1 MKHVLALVLLL
12 ASLSSALAVQP
23 DEMLK
28 DAGLEERARN
38 ISTGLRCLVC
48 QNQSI
53 DDSNATMARD
63 LRILIREQLVEGKS
77 DSEVVDF
84 VVARYGDFVLLKPRF
99 KGATI
104 VLWLA
109 PFVILG
115 LVLVIAVR
123 KRARPAAD
131 PLSEA
136 EKAEIAALIDDKRVP
151 TAKSPQT

>member
-136 EKAEIAALIDDKRVP
+136 EKAEIAALIDDKSVP

>member
-1 MKHVLALVLLL
+1 
-12 ASLSSALAVQP
+12 
-23 DEMLK
+23 
-28 DAGLEERARN
+28 
-38 ISTGLRCLVC
+38 
-48 QNQSI
+48 
-53 DDSNATMARD
+53 
-63 LRILIREQLVEGKS
+63 
-77 DSEVVDF
+77 
-84 VVARYGDFVLLKPRF
+84 
-99 KGATI
+99 

-136 EKAEIAALIDDKRVP
+136 EKAEIAALIDDKSVP

>member
-136 EKAEIAALIDDKRVP
+136 EKAEIAALIDDRSVP

>member
-1 MKHVLALVLLL
+1 
-12 ASLSSALAVQP
+12 VQP

-136 EKAEIAALIDDKRVP
+136 EKAEIAALIDDKSVP

>member
-1 MKHVLALVLLL
+1 
-12 ASLSSALAVQP
+12 
-23 DEMLK
+23 MLK

-136 EKAEIAALIDDKRVP
+136 EKAEIAALIDDKSVP

>member
-53 DDSNATMARD
+53 DDYNATMARD

-136 EKAEIAALIDDKRVP
+136 EKAEIAALIDDKSVP